1 MRADV
6 SSRRVA
12 AFVKRLL
19 QVSSS
24 GTSNFAA
31 GSLFLVS
38 ELLKVRNKNMAGMG
52 IHAII
57 GLKPDLA

>member
-12 AFVKRLL
+12 AFSKRLL

-24 GTSNFAA
+24 GTSHFAA

-38 ELLKVRNKNMAGMG
+38 ELLKVPYGGTREGHVMVYPGRAQ
-52 IHAII
+52 
-57 GLKPDLA
+57 P